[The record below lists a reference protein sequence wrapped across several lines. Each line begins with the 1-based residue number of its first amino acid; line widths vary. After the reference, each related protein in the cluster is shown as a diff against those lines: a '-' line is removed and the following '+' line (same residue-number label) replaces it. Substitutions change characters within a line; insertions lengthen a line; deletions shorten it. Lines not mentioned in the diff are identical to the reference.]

1 MNKYRDFQI
10 QSAIKI
16 IRGNE
21 CENKCNGYKVDG
33 YCNGCAYKIALDIM
47 KDEVQRARR
56 RK

>member
-47 KDEVQRARR
+47 EDEIQRARR